1 MAKDLIDVLLQE
13 KDEKPV
19 ILETIV
25 DGVKTHIKKDGV
37 IHITE
42 EGIEGDYCL
51 MSSYDVVNKEESG
64 QMFVY
69 KIDKDNKD
77 IKVVEDLEVAKKVY
91 CSFMYKVQQEYEYI
105 PPKKD

>member
-1 MAKDLIDVLLQE
+1 MAKDLIDILLQD

-19 ILETIV
+19 ILETV
-25 DGVKTHIKKDGV
+25 VNGVKTHIKKDGV
-37 IHITE
+37 INITE
-42 EGIEGDYCL
+42 EGIEGVYCL

-69 KIDKDNKD
+69 KIDVENKD
-77 IKVVEDLEVAKKVY
+77 IQVVEDLAVAKKVY
-91 CSFMYKVQQEYEYI
+91 CTYLYKVQQEFEYV